1 MKTSNYSKLLQ
12 QLKITLCILLFLGC
26 AKEEEAINEAPGA
39 VTITSSV
46 TGNSAVITWTSAID
60 PNGDAV
66 TYTVQLQN
74 ITVLSKSTAN
84 EYTSN
89 ELEYSTS
96 YSGKVIAAD
105 PEGLTS
111 ETAFNF
117 TTGDTP
123 NTAPTIVVL
132 QNPSAGST
140 DIILQPELSW
150 DAATDP
156 DGDAL
161 SYDVYLDINTSPTT
175 KIGDAISTT
184 SFEVQSSLEFNTMY
198 YWKVVANDGNG
209 GMSESDIKSFTTK
222 ENEAPTNFSLAEV
235 ENAATGVEFLPS
247 FAWVA
252 STDPEGGSI
261 TYDLYVDASSNPTTK
276 IVENLSDTSYQT
288 TVELSNNTIY
298 YWKVVAK
305 DPQGTETSSDIWS
318 FTTRDLVVATQV
330 AADAPWAGRDGH
342 TSLVFDNKMWIIG
355 GLSCCGGRYNDV
367 WYSEDGETWVEATS
381 NADFSPRGAHSSV
394 VFDNKMWVFGG
405 NESFS
410 SGREFSDVWYSED
423 GVTWIEATSDA
434 DFGPRFNQ
442 KSLVFEGKIWIF
454 GGNDADN
461 SYSNKQVWNSTDGI
475 NWNFVSDDTGVY
487 FHTSQFSV
495 FNGKIW
501 RIGNFSDTN
510 IYSSVNGVDWTLES
524 ENAPF
529 GQRLYHTTTVWDNKV
544 WLFGGSDY
552 ATNQFTELSDAW
564 YSEDGITWNLAAN
577 DAGYTPVASATSL
590 TFNDKIWILGGGTGY
605 QGYVVYNQ
613 VWSLQY

>member
-1 MKTSNYSKLLQ
+1 MKTIRNISIFLFISFIVAGCEKDNEGTNAAPATFTVSATPSGNNATIQWTEAKDPDGDTVTYSVQLDGTMVLSNSALLQ
-12 QLKITLCILLFLGC
+12 YT
-26 AKEEEAINEAPGA
+26 
-39 VTITSSV
+39 T
-46 TGNSAVITWTSAID
+46 
-60 PNGDAV
+60 DALD
-66 TYTVQLQN
+66 Y
-74 ITVLSKSTAN
+74 
-84 EYTSN
+84 E
-89 ELEYSTS
+89 TS
-96 YSGKVIAAD
+96 YSGKVIASD

-111 ETAFNF
+111 EKAFNF

-123 NTAPTIVVL
+123 NTAPSIVVL
-132 QNPSAGST
+132 QSPSTGST
-140 DIILQPELSW
+140 DILVQPELSW
-150 DAATDP
+150 DAASDP

-161 SYDVYLDINTSPTT
+161 TYDVYLDLNTSPTT
-175 KIGDAISTT
+175 KIGDAITTT
-184 SFEVQSSLEFNTMY
+184 SYEVLSSLEFNTIY

-209 GMSESDIKSFTTK
+209 GMSESDINSFTTK
-222 ENEAPTNFSLAEV
+222 YNEAPTNFSLAEI
-235 ENAATGVEFLPS
+235 ENAATGVELLPS
-247 FAWVA
+247 FAWEA
-252 STDPEGGSI
+252 STDPEGGTI
-261 TYDLYVDASSNPTTK
+261 TYDLYIDASSNPTSK
-276 IVENLSDTSYQT
+276 VAENLSNTSYQT
-288 TVELSNNTIY
+288 TVELSSNTKY
-298 YWKVVAK
+298 YWKVIAK
-305 DPQGTETSSDIWS
+305 DPQGTETLSAIWS

-330 AADAPWAGRDGH
+330 VADAPWAGRDGH

-381 NADFSPRGAHSSV
+381 NAGFSPRGAHSSV

-423 GVTWIEATSDA
+423 GVTWVEATSDA

-442 KSLVFEGKIWIF
+442 KSLVFDGKIWMF

-461 SYSNKQVWNSTDGI
+461 SYSNRQIWNSTDGI
-475 NWNFVSDDTGVY
+475 SWNLIADVAGAY

-501 RIGNFSDTN
+501 RIGNFIDTN
-510 IYSSVNGVDWTLES
+510 IYSSTNGVDWSLES
-524 ENAPF
+524 ANAPF
-529 GQRLYHTTTVWDNKV
+529 GQRLYHTTTVWDNKI